1 MKSAVRNGVQ
11 FDDYVEDF
19 FFPQIICQFQ
29 LFSLILQLHLPV
41 AAVRHTE
48 VCRADGWSTTY

>member
-1 MKSAVRNGVQ
+1 MWRSTIGSSSEDASSSTTLWEVL
-11 FDDYVEDF
+11 DF

-41 AAVRHTE
+41 AAVMSYE
-48 VCRADGWSTTY
+48 